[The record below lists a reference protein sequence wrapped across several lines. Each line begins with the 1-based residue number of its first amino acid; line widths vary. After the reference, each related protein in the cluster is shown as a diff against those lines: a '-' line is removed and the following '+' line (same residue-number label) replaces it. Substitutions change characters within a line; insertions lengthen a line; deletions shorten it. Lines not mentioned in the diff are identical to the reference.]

1 MPESDE
7 PRKATQPDMFASAE
21 DGVRAE
27 ARAGRTH
34 FKGTRSLERLK
45 DRIQLAVR
53 ELRRLRD
60 ENAALAQQVEAL
72 QQRASG
78 SAEGTPVVFTED
90 PAQLRTRID
99 SFIETIDQ
107 YLAHAAEPDPEVPS

>member
-7 PRKATQPDMFASAE
+7 PRKATQPDMFASTD
-21 DGVRAE
+21 DGVRVE
-27 ARAGRTH
+27 ARAGRAH

-45 DRIQLAVR
+45 DRIQLAAR
-53 ELRRLRD
+53 ELKRLRD
-60 ENAALAQQVEAL
+60 ENAALAQQVESL

-78 SAEGTPVVFTED
+78 SAEGIHVVFTED
-90 PAQLRTRID
+90 PAQLREKIET
-99 SFIETIDQ
+99 FIETIDQ